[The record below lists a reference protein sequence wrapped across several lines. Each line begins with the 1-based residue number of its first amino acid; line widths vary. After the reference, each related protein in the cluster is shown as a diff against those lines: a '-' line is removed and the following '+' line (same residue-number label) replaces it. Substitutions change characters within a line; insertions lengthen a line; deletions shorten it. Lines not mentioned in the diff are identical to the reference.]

1 MMQQR
6 NEEPSLGELFASL
19 ARDTSTLVRK
29 EVELATTEMTS
40 KVTDLA
46 KHAGM
51 LGAGGA
57 IAYGGFLAVLAG
69 LILILGRVIPMW
81 LSALIVGIVVVGIGY
96 LLIQRG
102 LDAIKRANLTPR
114 QTIETLKEDTEWAK
128 DQVR

>member
-6 NEEPSLGELFASL
+6 NEEPTLGELFASL

-40 KVTDLA
+40 KVTDLG

-69 LILILGRVIPMW
+69 VILILGRVIPMW

>member
-1 MMQQR
+1 
-6 NEEPSLGELFASL
+6 
-19 ARDTSTLVRK
+19 
-29 EVELATTEMTS
+29 
-40 KVTDLA
+40 
-46 KHAGM
+46 M

-57 IAYGGFLAVLAG
+57 VAYGGFLALLAG
-69 LILILGRVIPMW
+69 VILIVGRFIPMW